1 MHADCRFGKVCRW
14 TIWHVVGGSFH
25 HDGIS
30 GATFDGMDRIG
41 WLGRRLAYN
50 LECGLQKLRHL
61 WGGDL
66 GGGKLGIGV
75 KREKGGEEVLGRE
88 GGRGKGGG
96 VWEGGG
102 GGGGVLGYWGIGVL
116 GSWGIGKRGEG
127 RFGKRRANASCAG
140 RKRSDC
146 TY

>member
-50 LECGLQKLRHL
+50 LECGLQKRRHL
-61 WGGDL
+61 WGGGGLVGGRETRDWGQEGE
-66 GGGKLGIGV
+66 GGG
-75 KREKGGEEVLGRE
+75 GGGFGEGGGG
-88 GGRGKGGG
+88 GGRGGSGEG
-96 VWEGGG
+96 GGG
-102 GGGGVLGYWGIGVL
+102 GGGGVLGYWGLGVL
-116 GSWGIGKRGEG
+116 GYWEEGGGGGGEG
-127 RFGKRRANASCAG
+127 RFGV
-140 RKRSDC
+140 
-146 TY
+146 